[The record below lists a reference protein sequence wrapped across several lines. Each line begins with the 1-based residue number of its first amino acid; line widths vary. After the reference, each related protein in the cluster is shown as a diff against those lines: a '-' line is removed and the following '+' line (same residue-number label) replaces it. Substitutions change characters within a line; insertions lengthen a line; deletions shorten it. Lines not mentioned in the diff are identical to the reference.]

1 MNGHSIGRLSSAEGF
16 MPHGMCYLWQP
27 EILALHVVSDGLIT
41 LAYMSIPL
49 TLVYFVRKRA
59 DLRFHWIFWCFA
71 TFIIACGLTHLMEIW
86 TIWRPAYWLSGGI
99 KAVTALASVVTSVL
113 LIKLIPYALCL
124 ASPAAL
130 QSVNLGLKREVN
142 ERLRVEED
150 LRQANATLEI
160 RVADRTAELESLNR
174 TLIQDNAR
182 SALAAETAGLAFWEF
197 DIAANVLQWDAQMF
211 RLYGRPQL
219 EGAQPYALWADSL
232 HSEDRARC
240 QQEMADALRDGP
252 AFDTEFRIVHPNGT
266 VRHLRATARTTD
278 NVDGHPIRMFGVS
291 FDITD
296 SKRADERFR
305 LAIDAAPTGML
316 LMDRAGRIVLV
327 NAQIENLFG
336 YTRDELLGR
345 PIEMLVPERFRAHHP
360 GSRKTFFGNPNVR
373 AMGAGRD
380 LYGLRKDGG
389 EVPIEIGLNPLHT
402 SDGDFVL
409 SSIVDITERK
419 HATEQFRLALEAA
432 PTGMLMMSEAG
443 MIVLVNAQIETL
455 FGYPRAE
462 LLGRHIEMLVPKRFR
477 VHHPGLR
484 KDFFRDPKTRVMG
497 AGREL
502 YGLRKDGAEVPIEI
516 GLNPLQ
522 TSEGHFVLSS
532 IADITDRKRA
542 QEGLHALNA
551 ELEQRVGARTSELK
565 ERESLLQE
573 IHHRVKNNLQVISSL
588 INMQI
593 RGLEDVSTRAALRDC
608 QSRVVTM
615 AQIHEMLYQ
624 SADYARVPFA
634 KYAQDLTA
642 RVLSA
647 SGISHGTVALQFELE
662 DLSLPVEQAIPCGLI
677 LNELVANSLKH
688 AFPNGASG
696 TIRVELR
703 LTPDRS
709 ALLSVSDNG
718 VGIAPTL
725 DMEKLSS
732 LGIQLVM
739 TLVDQLEGHLEITR
753 TPGSTFRITF
763 PLESRA

>member
-1 MNGHSIGRLSSAEGF
+1 
-16 MPHGMCYLWQP
+16 
-27 EILALHVVSDGLIT
+27 
-41 LAYMSIPL
+41 
-49 TLVYFVRKRA
+49 
-59 DLRFHWIFWCFA
+59 
-71 TFIIACGLTHLMEIW
+71 
-86 TIWRPAYWLSGGI
+86 
-99 KAVTALASVVTSVL
+99 
-113 LIKLIPYALCL
+113 
-124 ASPAAL
+124 
-130 QSVNLGLKREVN
+130 
-142 ERLRVEED
+142 
-150 LRQANATLEI
+150 
-160 RVADRTAELESLNR
+160 
-174 TLIQDNAR
+174 
-182 SALAAETAGLAFWEF
+182 
-197 DIAANVLQWDAQMF
+197 
-211 RLYGRPQL
+211 
-219 EGAQPYALWADSL
+219 
-232 HSEDRARC
+232 
-240 QQEMADALRDGP
+240 
-252 AFDTEFRIVHPNGT
+252 
-266 VRHLRATARTTD
+266 
-278 NVDGHPIRMFGVS
+278 MFGVC

-316 LMDRAGRIVLV
+316 LMDRVGRIVLV

-345 PIEMLVPERFRAHHP
+345 PIEMLVPERFRGHHP
-360 GSRKTFFGNPNVR
+360 DFRKTFFGDPNVR

-402 SDGDFVL
+402 SEGDFVL

-432 PTGMLMMSEAG
+432 PTGMLLMSEAG
-443 MIVLVNAQIETL
+443 AIVLVNAQIETL

-462 LLGRHIEMLVPKRFR
+462 LLGRQIDMLVPERFR
-477 VHHPGLR
+477 AHHPGLR
-484 KDFFRDPKTRVMG
+484 RVFFGDPQTRVMG

-502 YGLRKDGAEVPIEI
+502 YGLRKDGTEVPIEI

-593 RGLEDVSTRAALRDC
+593 RGLQDASTRAALRDC

-634 KYAQDLTA
+634 KYARDLTA

-647 SGISHGTVALQFELE
+647 SGISHGTVALHYELE
-662 DLSLPVEQAIPCGLI
+662 ELSLPVEQAIPCGLI

-688 AFPNGASG
+688 AFPNAASG

-718 VGIAPTL
+718 IGIAPTL
-725 DMEKLSS
+725 DLEHLSS

-739 TLVDQLEGHLEITR
+739 TLVDQLDGHLEIIR
-753 TPGSTFRITF
+753 LPGSTFRIIF